1 MLPGHRVPWGKRHCS
16 TTGLHI
22 RESNTVKWEV
32 NHLGAE
38 WNKVLLEAV
47 GNTTCASQELC
58 SSHSRRHFS
67 MMHYVRGKSLERSQT
82 GHPHN
87 IIWTGNQLFTDS
99 CVLQV
104 PPEEVSDKTN
114 TILTAGKA
122 NIYPGNQTMEQKL
135 KILDKAP
142 PETLEGGE

>member
-1 MLPGHRVPWGKRHCS
+1 
-16 TTGLHI
+16 
-22 RESNTVKWEV
+22 
-32 NHLGAE
+32 
-38 WNKVLLEAV
+38 
-47 GNTTCASQELC
+47 
-58 SSHSRRHFS
+58 
-67 MMHYVRGKSLERSQT
+67 MMHYVRGKSLEHLWT

-87 IIWTGNQLFTDS
+87 IIWTGNQSFTDS

-114 TILTAGKA
+114 AVLTAGKA

-135 KILDKAP
+135 KILDQPP